1 MIDVRVAPLDDFPD
15 RIEGRLA
22 LKVDTQGAEPFVV
35 AGARACLPRSDFSME
50 FCPYLMRQLG
60 SDSGI
65 VMDLVAG
72 FDRVAIMDKT
82 WTLAIVVRVRREKC
96 WKVNCG
102 PRLTLTKIISTY
114 WPPEMS
120 SSYRPV
126 GN

>member
-1 MIDVRVAPLDDFPD
+1 MIDVRVAPLDDFLD

-60 SDSGI
+60 SDPGI

-72 FDRVAIMDKT
+72 FDRVPIMDKT
-82 WTLAIVVRVRREKC
+82 WTPRYCSPGEAREMLESKLRTAADTDEDHLDILATRNVV
-96 WKVNCG
+96 
-102 PRLTLTKIISTY
+102 
-114 WPPEMS
+114 
-120 SSYRPV
+120 
-126 GN
+126 